1 MYLSREGGV
10 HGCSPYVVR
19 LPALACIPC
28 IAISIIVR
36 IIGIYM
42 YMVCMVG
49 GYIQTYVI
57 GVHGVHESLQPASD
71 VACSRAPPAMRG
83 VHGHTR
89 ALHGCPVF
97 SD

>member
-1 MYLSREGGV
+1 
-10 HGCSPYVVR
+10 
-19 LPALACIPC
+19 
-28 IAISIIVR
+28 
-36 IIGIYM
+36 M

-83 VHGHTR
+83 CTGIHGPYT
-89 ALHGCPVF
+89 AVLSF
-97 SD
+97 QIED